1 MATPRDKYQKLDKIG
16 EGSCGIVFRCR
27 CKQTGGVVAIKKVR
41 FPYEDG
47 GGRCDERKEQCGMFG
62 ASTQALR
69 EISLLQQLGTHP
81 AIVQLLEVFIEPGL
95 LYMVFQYLD
104 RDLSRHLQE
113 VGKLSKE
120 TFLRY
125 SFQVLNGLVHCHARC
140 IAHRDIKPQN
150 ILVQLKTD
158 EVKLCDFSLSRRSL
172 PVPREKQTQKVASLW
187 YRSPE
192 IFLGAATKGSS
203 LDIWSSA
210 CVFTEMA
217 KGKPLFPGSSEIGM
231 LFRQFDMLGTPCN
244 RTWPGVTGLPYWS
257 DEFPYFGRRAL
268 GDELRLDAD
277 IVNLLEPMLQCN
289 PLDRLAASILLTHP
303 VFQNLDKTPVTNVS
317 VTPEVPHPELQGDVF
332 PTENLEM
339 QSMTMLE
346 DRSATRSTGKTQ
358 GFQSPEGPEADV
370 DKRFPRPSRPL
381 FGQEPRSQKRFKPTA
396 TSQREAD
403 RQNPLSLLEEWTRST
418 QPSSFRF

>member
-1 MATPRDKYQKLDKIG
+1 MLWAG
-16 EGSCGIVFRCR
+16 
-27 CKQTGGVVAIKKVR
+27 
-41 FPYEDG
+41 
-47 GGRCDERKEQCGMFG
+47 DERKEQCGMFG

-81 AIVQLLEVFIEPGL
+81 AIVQLLEVFIDPGL
-95 LYMVFQYLD
+95 LCMVFQYLD

-158 EVKLCDFSLSRRSL
+158 ELKLCDFSLSRRSL
-172 PVPREKQTQKVASLW
+172 PFPREKQTQKVASLW

-192 IFLGAATKGSS
+192 IFLGAETKGTF

-231 LFRQFDMLGTPCN
+231 LFHQFDMLGTPCN
-244 RTWPGVTGLPYWS
+244 KTWPGVTGLPYWS

-268 GDELRLDAD
+268 GDELRLDED

-303 VFQNLDKTPVTNVS
+303 VFQNLDKTPIVPNVMS
-317 VTPEVPHPELQGDVF
+317 VTPEVLHPELQGDVF
-332 PTENLEM
+332 PTEQNFEM
-339 QSMTMLE
+339 QSMQTMLE
-346 DRSATRSTGKTQ
+346 DRSPTRSTGKTQ
-358 GFQSPEGPEADV
+358 GPQGLQGPQRPEGPED

-403 RQNPLSLLEEWTRST
+403 LQNPLSLLEEWTRST
-418 QPSSFRF
+418 QSSSFRF